1 MRLSRRLVI
10 YLVLNIVV
18 SAATTLAVL
27 FWWDANHRSPLT
39 AGAPPLASN
48 PPSGTES
55 APAAAVQSTLPPVG
69 KAIIEIK
76 NVFGIGDLK
85 NEVVVIQRVG
95 EDDLFISGWELE
107 DEDGNRYRFPDLLL
121 NPGGAV
127 QVYSRSGAD
136 TVNELYWGAQKPL
149 WRSGEVVT
157 LVDTQG
163 NARASYSIP

>member
-1 MRLSRRLVI
+1 MKLSRRLAF
-10 YLVLNIVV
+10 YLVLNIIV

-39 AGAPPLASN
+39 AGAPPLAAI
-48 PPSGTES
+48 PASGTES
-55 APAAAVQSTLPPVG
+55 VPAAAAQSTLPPVG
-69 KAIIEIK
+69 KAVIEIK
-76 NVFGIGDLK
+76 NVFGVGDLK

-95 EDDLFISGWELE
+95 DGDLFVSGWELE
-107 DEDGNRYRFPDLLL
+107 DEDGNRYTFPDLLL
-121 NPGGAV
+121 NQGGAV
-127 QVYSRSGAD
+127 QVYSRAGAD
-136 TVNELYWGAQKPL
+136 TVNELFWGAQKPL